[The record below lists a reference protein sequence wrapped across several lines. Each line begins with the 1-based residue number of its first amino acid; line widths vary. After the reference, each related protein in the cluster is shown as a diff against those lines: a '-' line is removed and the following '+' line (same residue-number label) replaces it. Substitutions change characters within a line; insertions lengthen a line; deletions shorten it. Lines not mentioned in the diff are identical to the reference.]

1 MRQLSAFDSLLV
13 FGETSRT
20 PMHVSPFFIYDVS
33 TAPNGKVRFKDI
45 HRAFEQRLSLAPIL
59 KMKPLRVPFDLDE
72 PYCIG

>member
-1 MRQLSAFDSLLV
+1 
-13 FGETSRT
+13 
-20 PMHVSPFFIYDVS
+20 MHVSPFFIYDVS

-59 KMKPLRVPFDLDE
+59 KMKLLRVPFDLDE